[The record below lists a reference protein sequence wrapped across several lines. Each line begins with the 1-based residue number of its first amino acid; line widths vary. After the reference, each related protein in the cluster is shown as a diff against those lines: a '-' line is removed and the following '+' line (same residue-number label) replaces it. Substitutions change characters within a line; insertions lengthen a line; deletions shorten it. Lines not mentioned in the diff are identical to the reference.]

1 MKKPPLQPK
10 YLGSLVFY
18 CGYFAAMLTLGIIL
32 ALIALPFPLR
42 QRFTVLNI
50 YNKFQLWWLRVT
62 CGVKYQIEGIENLPT
77 GSFLMVSNHQ
87 SEWETL
93 ILQTLQTPLCTV
105 LKQELLRIPIFG
117 WGLRLIKPIPLDRS
131 KPSQML
137 RKVLL
142 EGESRLKEDLP
153 VLIFPQG
160 TRVKPGVSKPFSKS
174 AALLASRASVPLVAV
189 AHNAGEIWNPRNWVK
204 NSGLI
209 TLRIS
214 PPIDTNG
221 KTPDEINQL
230 AQTWVEEQL
239 AEISYTSIAD
249 SAKATD

>member
-18 CGYFAAMLTLGIIL
+18 LGYFAAMLTLGISL

-42 QRFTVLNI
+42 QRFTILNV
-50 YNKFQLWWLRVT
+50 YNKFQLWWLRIT
-62 CGVKYQIEGIENLPT
+62 CGVKYQIEGRENLPQ

-93 ILQTLQTPLCTV
+93 ILQTLQAPLCTV

-142 EGESRLKEDLP
+142 EGESRLKEGLP

-160 TRVKPGVSKPFSKS
+160 TRVKPNASKPFSKS
-174 AALLASRASVPLVAV
+174 AALLASRAGVPLVAV

-214 PPIDTNG
+214 PPIDTKG
-221 KTPDEINQL
+221 KKPDEINQL

-239 AEISYTSIAD
+239 AEISYIPALPKP
-249 SAKATD
+249 AHK